1 MDKTYAVW
9 VKHKQGIREKRE
21 NKSESHI
28 SRFFKNESMSTIFIC
43 CITETNLIK
52 IISAQLKNDSLSTS
66 VVICA

>member
-28 SRFFKNESMSTIFIC
+28 SRFFKNEACPLYLFVALPRLTW
-43 CITETNLIK
+43 
-52 IISAQLKNDSLSTS
+52 
-66 VVICA
+66 